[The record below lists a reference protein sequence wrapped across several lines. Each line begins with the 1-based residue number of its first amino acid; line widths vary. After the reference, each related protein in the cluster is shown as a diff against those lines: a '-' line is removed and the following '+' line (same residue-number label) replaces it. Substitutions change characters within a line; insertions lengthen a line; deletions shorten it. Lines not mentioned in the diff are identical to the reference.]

1 MARKATPSPARS
13 PRAKA
18 ASAPPPPPE
27 PISVSARGVLRAC
40 IIGIFLMMLVGGLYF
55 AQGLLIPLALAFM
68 LSVLLSPIVRFLRRG
83 GVPEGI
89 SAVALVLGL
98 LAMIAVG
105 GWSLSGPV
113 TQWIDDAPRIG
124 LEIQEKLV
132 SVRGWFGFVEQMSK
146 QVEQMSGNDPTV
158 QRVILK
164 EPGLLKSAA
173 TGVPQIIAK
182 IGLALVLLLFLLAS
196 GDLFR
201 EKLVRVLPT
210 LSDKKRAVSISRDIE
225 RETSR
230 YLLTITGINIF
241 TGVAVG
247 LGMWAI
253 GLPNPLLWGVL
264 AALLTYIPYL
274 GALIGIS
281 LVTAI
286 ALVSFESFAHALLAP
301 AIYFGIALLE
311 GQFLTPTIVGRRLEM
326 NPVAIL
332 IAVAFWGWLWG
343 VIGAL
348 MAVPMLVMLKVISD
362 NIEGMEPVGRF
373 LTAREAYPT
382 EEAEREA
389 EGVA

>member
-1 MARKATPSPARS
+1 
-13 PRAKA
+13 
-18 ASAPPPPPE
+18 
-27 PISVSARGVLRAC
+27 
-40 IIGIFLMMLVGGLYF
+40 
-55 AQGLLIPLALAFM
+55 
-68 LSVLLSPIVRFLRRG
+68 
-83 GVPEGI
+83 GI

-124 LEIQEKLV
+124 REIQEKLV

-146 QVEQMSGNDPTV
+146 QVEQMSGSDPTV

-286 ALVSFESFAHALLAP
+286 ALVSFESFAHVLLAP

-348 MAVPMLVMLKVISD
+348 MAVPMLVMMKVVAD
-362 NIEGMEPVGRF
+362 YVEGMEPVGRF
-373 LTAREAYPT
+373 LAAREIYPT

-389 EGVA
+389 ASTSSPSVSVAKA